1 MNASAKY
8 ITHGIQSRRSVLL
21 TARLTLPENST
32 KPQTFNASVNK
43 RLSGIHSPVYANST
57 VPQLPYLQGNHSQKK
72 FVSVK
77 VFISGT
83 PELYHA
89 ILIVDHNLCRLESFW
104 KVENVNVMFPN

>member
-32 KPQTFNASVNK
+32 KPQTFNASANQ
-43 RLSGIHSPVYANST
+43 RLSGIQSPVSANST
-57 VPQLPYLQGNHSQKK
+57 APKLPCLQANRSRKK
-72 FVSVK
+72 SASVK
-77 VFISGT
+77 ASINGI

-89 ILIVDHNLCRLESFW
+89 NRAVQINLCQLECFW
-104 KVENVNVMFPN
+104 KVESASVMF